1 MNRYSGGNQNY
12 TGYKFRIKYGAG
24 ASGGPYYSDEFQH
37 NYTQPTDGVTK
48 TRDYK
53 DTDVI
58 LPGGKYGVV
67 VTKKNNPDHT
77 VDVDLWFQDFSKES
91 YSPVRFPLI
100 SNIILINPYGSILLK
115 LFSNLWLNG
124 R

>member
-1 MNRYSGGNQNY
+1 MPANTQTSDQLTPSIDGPPHSGGNDNY
-12 TGYKFRIKYGAG
+12 TGYKFRINYGRG
-24 ASGGPYYSDEFQH
+24 ASGGPYYSDEYRH
-37 NYTQPTDGVTK
+37 KYTQPTEGVTK

-77 VDVDLWFQDFSKES
+77 VDLSLWFQDFSKES
-91 YSPVRFPLI
+91 APRKCIFRCSKMSLC
-100 SNIILINPYGSILLK
+100 L
-115 LFSNLWLNG
+115 
-124 R
+124 